1 MHLRKASFSSHG
13 TSSSHSPS
21 NSHSLSHSHSHSIST
36 LQAFGLRPN
45 LSISMP
51 SLTPPNE
58 RSVASLEQEIMRL
71 QEVLKDR
78 EAEITLLEESLKESQ
93 EDQVKILNE
102 VEGDEGQPTTIE
114 VNGSSAN
121 PDAAL
126 SPKTLNR
133 FDHIRKTMEN
143 GTGHNA
149 QTETGSSFSED
160 DSLERLNE
168 LMLYGRS
175 QLLWIAS

>member
-1 MHLRKASFSSHG
+1 MHSRKASFSSHG

-21 NSHSLSHSHSHSIST
+21 NSQSLSHSHSHS

-93 EDQVKILNE
+93 ENQVKIPNG
-102 VEGDEGQPTTIE
+102 VEGGEGQPTTTE
-114 VNGSSAN
+114 VNGSSVN
-121 PDAAL
+121 PDTTL

-133 FDHIRKTMEN
+133 FDHIRQTMEN
-143 GTGHNA
+143 GTGHA
-149 QTETGSSFSED
+149 VQTETGSSFSED
-160 DSLERLNE
+160 ESLERLNE
-168 LMLYGRS
+168 LMLYGCP
-175 QLLWIAS
+175 QLLWIVS